1 VRSEGGKRKR
11 DSSGAERN
19 PGKESATAGPA
30 FEQGSRKQTRRG
42 EASEATEQ
50 PRPSPLTPHPSLSFA
65 TPLVQQKLAR
75 IGIHKLSDLVTH
87 LPLRYEDETRI
98 VSIHDALSGETV
110 QVEGTVVET
119 HIRFR
124 PGRQLVSEVDD
135 GSGRL
140 MMRFFNFYP
149 SQKNALAP
157 GAKVRV
163 MGEIRQG
170 FFGAEMV
177 HPRFRVLR
185 GEAPLPQA
193 LTPVYST
200 TAGLGQEVLRKLAA
214 RALGSADLADALPEP
229 VRRKLKLLPLDEA
242 IRLLHNPPPDV
253 DAQALLDGS
262 HPAWRRVKFDELL
275 AQQLSMRL
283 HHERRNRVRAHP
295 LLQHSKMSK
304 ALLAA
309 LPFRLTRAQA
319 RVLTDIRTD
328 LTRPHPM
335 QRLLQGDVGSGKTI
349 VAALAALQAI
359 ESGYQAAV
367 MAPTEIL
374 AEQHYRQFAA
384 WLAPL
389 GVEVVWLTGSLK
401 KKEREKALAEIS
413 SGKAALAI
421 GTHALFQ
428 DEVAFSKLGLAIVD
442 EQHRFGVHQRLAL
455 RQKGSRG
462 DAQVQPHQLM
472 MSATPIPRTLAMSY
486 YADLD
491 VSVIDELPP
500 GRTPVLTKLLSDTR
514 RNEVIQRV
522 RDACLAGRQAYWVC
536 PLIEEP
542 DTGARSRD
550 PLAGWD
556 RGGDA
561 AARPGAMELQTKVR
575 ARREA
580 LQLQT
585 AIDTY
590 QDLAATFPEL
600 KVGLVH
606 GRLPNQEKAQV
617 MTAFQA
623 NEIQLLVATTVIEVG
638 VDAPNASLMVIEH
651 AERMGLSQLHQ
662 LRGRVGRGSQSSVCI
677 LLYQNP
683 LSQNAR
689 ERLRIIFE
697 NTDGFEIARHDLRLR
712 GPGELLGARQSGV
725 PMLRFADLEKDI
737 DLLEAARTLA
747 PQLLR
752 DHQANAELHL
762 ERWLG
767 GRQEL
772 LKV

>member
-1 VRSEGGKRKR
+1 MKRARPQPEK
-11 DSSGAERN
+11 SAVAS
-19 PGKESATAGPA
+19 PGKKRAPA
-30 FEQGSRKQTRRG
+30 V
-42 EASEATEQ
+42 
-50 PRPSPLTPHPSLSFA
+50 TPHTPPAAVHPSLSFA
-65 TPLVQQKLAR
+65 TPAVQEKLAR
-75 IGIHKLSDLVTH
+75 IGIRQLSDLVTH

-119 HIRFR
+119 QIKFR
-124 PGRQLVSEVDD
+124 PGRQLICEIDD

-149 SQKNALAP
+149 SQKAALAP

-177 HPRFRVLR
+177 HPRFRIVR
-185 GEAPLPQA
+185 TEVPLPQA
-193 LTPVYST
+193 LTPVYPT

-214 RALGSADLADALPEP
+214 RALVEADLADALPQP
-229 VRRKLKLLPLDEA
+229 VIKKLKLLPLDEA
-242 IRLLHNPPPDV
+242 IRVLHNPAPDA
-253 DAQALLDGS
+253 DAQALLDGT

-295 LLQHSKMSK
+295 LLQHSNMSRT
-304 ALLAA
+304 LLAS
-309 LPFRLTRAQA
+309 LPFKLTRGQN
-319 RVLTDIRTD
+319 RVLTEIRTD

-374 AEQHYRQFAA
+374 AEQHYRKFTA
-384 WLAPL
+384 WLEPL
-389 GVEVVWLTGSLK
+389 GVQVEWLVGSLK
-401 KKEREKALAEIS
+401 KKEREKALANIA

-428 DEVAFSKLGLAIVD
+428 DEVIFSKLGLAIVD

-462 DAQVQPHQLM
+462 DRQLQPHQLM

-514 RNEVIQRV
+514 RNEVIKRV
-522 RDACLAGRQAYWVC
+522 RDACMDGSQAYWVC
-536 PLIEEP
+536 PLIEE
-542 DTGARSRD
+542 S
-550 PLAGWD
+550 
-556 RGGDA
+556 
-561 AARPGAMELQTKVR
+561 
-575 ARREA
+575 EA

-590 QDLAATFPEL
+590 QGLLATFPEL
-600 KVGLVH
+600 KIGLVH
-606 GRLPNQEKAQV
+606 GRLPNQEKANV
-617 MTAFQA
+617 MAAFQA
-623 NEIQLLVATTVIEVG
+623 NAIQLLVATTVIEVG
-638 VDAPNASLMVIEH
+638 VDVPNASLMVIEH

-725 PMLRFADLEKDI
+725 PMLRFADLENDV
-737 DLLEAARTLA
+737 DLLEAARALA
-747 PQLLR
+747 PQMLR
-752 DHQANAELHL
+752 DHPANAELHL
-762 ERWLG
+762 QRWLG